1 MGEVAAGSRT
11 TSSQLKAP
19 LRWAERFLPKGWG
32 DFIRQLLLFLVVD
45 IGYELT
51 RGVSLGNVQVA
62 FAHGRS
68 VISTERS
75 LGIFTELNVQ
85 HFALRHTVALD
96 VADFTYFHA
105 HFVITVCFMF
115 WLYLRRNH
123 HYYFVRNAVFVADGI
138 ALLGFTFYPVA
149 PPRFFTNLGFTDTL
163 DRYASINT
171 YSDGLKQLT
180 NPYAAVPSIHT
191 CYSII
196 TGLTCFF
203 LVRRAVPLH
212 LAVLPGAHHL
222 LDRGDRQ
229 PLLDGCDPRRVHCRH
244 RALHGVGHRAVPP
257 EPPRQRAHAH
267 ASETR
272 GRCGATTAGAR
283 SNPSKS
289 RENQTLIA
297 PVV

>member
-203 LVRRAVPLH
+203 LVRRAYRYIWLFYPALIIFSIVATANHFWMDAILGACTAAIALSTAWVIERYHPSLPDSARMRMHLRPVGDAALPPPVP
-212 LAVLPGAHHL
+212 AVTPANPGKIKL
-222 LDRGDRQ
+222 
-229 PLLDGCDPRRVHCRH
+229 
-244 RALHGVGHRAVPP
+244 
-257 EPPRQRAHAH
+257 
-267 ASETR
+267 S
-272 GRCGATTAGAR
+272 
-283 SNPSKS
+283 
-289 RENQTLIA
+289 
-297 PVV
+297 